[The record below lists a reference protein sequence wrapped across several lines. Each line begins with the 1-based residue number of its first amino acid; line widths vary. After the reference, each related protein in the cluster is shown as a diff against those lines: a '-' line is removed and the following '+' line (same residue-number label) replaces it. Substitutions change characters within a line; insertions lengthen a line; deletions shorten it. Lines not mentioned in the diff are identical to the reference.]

1 MIPIVKPVPPAWVR
15 VFADECSL
23 WYPVVYLK
31 DTDFSDTGPED
42 GAREEARV
50 EEVLPE
56 NFDLQD
62 MPPDDAHPKCA
73 GTNLETMGWTDEDL
87 DEPQQMARLEDA
99 RDAMSFITALGAA
112 PVMTQTP
119 VTNEVVSS
127 FCT

>member
-1 MIPIVKPVPPAWVR
+1 MASGTRWFTRAVP
-15 VFADECSL
+15 
-23 WYPVVYLK
+23 YLK
-31 DTDFSDTGPED
+31 DTNFGDTGPED

-62 MPPDDAHPKCA
+62 MPLDDAHPECA

-87 DEPQQMARLEDA
+87 DKLQQMARLEDVQ
-99 RDAMSFITALGAA
+99 DAMSFIIILGVA

>member
-1 MIPIVKPVPPAWVR
+1 VASGTQWFTRAVP
-15 VFADECSL
+15 
-23 WYPVVYLK
+23 YLK
-31 DTDFSDTGPED
+31 DTNFGDMRPED
-42 GAREEARV
+42 GAGEEARV

-62 MPPDDAHPKCA
+62 MPLDYAHPECA

-87 DEPQQMARLEDA
+87 DKLQQMARLEDVQ
-99 RDAMSFITALGAA
+99 DAMSFIIILGVA